1 MFSMTAVMAAGR
13 EMTVVDVDSHLA
25 QIVDEMRAMDSRG
38 VGDVVY
44 QCSEESSQNSEDCGL
59 GIYPTADWSGPK
71 YSLVLNARSNSN
83 LLAAVDEV

>member
-1 MFSMTAVMAAGR
+1 MISMTAVMNEGR
-13 EMTVVDVDSHLA
+13 QVMVVDVDSHLA
-25 QIVDEMRAMDSRG
+25 QIVDKLRAMNSRG

-44 QCSEESSQNSEDCGL
+44 QCGEESSQNSEDCGL

-71 YSLVLNARSNSN
+71 CSLVLNARSNSN